1 MDMDKNNIINMKP
14 AIQQSLE
21 AGRPLWAEEDD
32 PLYRERPYTILNRPQ
47 WERYRE
53 LCARAESFAARCGD
67 VTDITVTPEPNP
79 FDPFA
84 KVWLKLK
91 ALSYIA
97 GEDAA
102 ALRELFSLSDDIS
115 FIATQEP
122 LTVALIVNNIWLD

>member
-1 MDMDKNNIINMKP
+1 MDKDKNNIINMKP

-21 AGRPLWAEEDD
+21 AGRPIWEEDD
-32 PLYRERPYTILNRPQ
+32 DPLFRESPHTTLNRPQ
-47 WERYRE
+47 WERYRD
-53 LCARAESFAARCGD
+53 LCAKAESFAARCGD
-67 VTDITVTPEPNP
+67 VIGVTVAPEPNP
-79 FDPFA
+79 YDPSA

-91 ALSYIA
+91 QMSYIA

-102 ALRELFSLSDDIS
+102 ALTELFSLSDDIS

>member
-1 MDMDKNNIINMKP
+1 MDKKNIIDMKP
-14 AIQQSLE
+14 AIRQSLE

-102 ALRELFSLSDDIS
+102 ALTELFSLSDDIS

>member
-1 MDMDKNNIINMKP
+1 MDKKNIIDMKP
-14 AIQQSLE
+14 AIRQSLE
-21 AGRPLWAEEDD
+21 AGRPIWEEIDD
-32 PLYRERPYTILNRPQ
+32 PLYRERPHTILNRPQ

-53 LCARAESFAARCGD
+53 LCAKAQAFAARCGD
-67 VTDITVTPEPNP
+67 ILEFTVAPEPNP

-102 ALRELFSLSDDIS
+102 ALTELFSLSDDIS

-122 LTVALIVNNIWLD
+122 LTAVLIVNNIWLD

>member
-1 MDMDKNNIINMKP
+1 MDKKNIIDMKP
-14 AIQQSLE
+14 AIRQSLE

-32 PLYRERPYTILNRPQ
+32 PLYQERPHTILNRPQ

-53 LCARAESFAARCGD
+53 LCAKAQAFAARCGD
-67 VTDITVTPEPNP
+67 ILEFTVAPEPNP

-102 ALRELFSLSDDIS
+102 ALTELFSLSDDIS